1 MADMNPLSEKQ
12 QSTLLEAVIRE
23 ARRTLTGRKVLGIF
37 GPLGSGVDTVD
48 FEEYGPDRD
57 AEINF
62 LGSHDAEP
70 IEGASQTALR
80 IPILYKDFVLHWRD
94 IELSKKLG
102 SPLDA
107 SRAIRAAHFVADR
120 EDSLIFAG
128 DDKLKIHGLMN
139 CVGRNKVKRGN
150 WEKYGVVYQNVVQAI
165 ELLLSQN
172 HHRPFALAVSAHDY
186 ARFVQQREGQFAP
199 EVTALQQLCDDGVVT
214 SPVIPEGRAVLV
226 STGEQNLDLA
236 VAEDFTVTCLGNKD
250 QDFLFRVH
258 ECLVPRIKRPKAIC
272 VIE

>member
-1 MADMNPLSEKQ
+1 MTEPNPLSESQ
-12 QSTLLEAVIRE
+12 RATLLEAVVRE
-23 ARRTLTGRKVLGIF
+23 ARRTLVGRKVLGIF
-37 GPLGSGVDTVD
+37 GPLGTGVDTVD
-48 FEEYGPDRD
+48 FEEYGPDHD

-62 LGSHDAEP
+62 VGSHDAEP
-70 IEGASQTALR
+70 IEGLRQTALR

-102 SPLDA
+102 SPIDA

-120 EDSLIFAG
+120 EDALIFAG
-128 DDKLKIHGLMN
+128 DAELGIHGLLN
-139 CVGRNKVKRGN
+139 CTGRNKVKRGN
-150 WEKYGVVYQNVVQAI
+150 WEKYGLMYQNVVQAI

-172 HHRPFALAVSAHDY
+172 HHRPFALAVSAQDY

-199 EVTALQQLCDDGVVT
+199 EVAALQQLCDDGVYT

-226 STGEQNLDLA
+226 STGDQNLDLA

-258 ECLVPRIKRPKAIC
+258 ECIVPRIKRPKAIC